1 MGNCMILDLES
12 FKNCLPLPI
21 GNLTVTS
28 KDFTGKTK
36 VLDSSFSFFFECSQ
50 TI

>member
-1 MGNCMILDLES
+1 MILDLES

-21 GNLTVTS
+21 GNLTVTL

-36 VLDSSFSFFFECSQ
+36 VLDSSF
-50 TI
+50 